1 MQKIWEVSHLISKS
15 FQDKFP
21 EINPIILQLLANRGF
36 KTQKKIDEFLQPDYS
51 QDVHDPFLLKD
62 MKKAVR
68 RIYQAIKNNEKV
80 VICGDY
86 DTDGVTSSTVL
97 FEVFKKIGVKNLQVY
112 IPDREKD
119 GYGLNKK
126 AIKDFLKQK
135 MDLIVTCD
143 CGVSNIE
150 EIDLANKSNIDVIV
164 TDHHREPPKL
174 PNSLAIINPQLSREK
189 YPFKFLAGVGV
200 AFKLI
205 QGLLKDK
212 ECSLSDKEATEKWLL
227 DLVALGT
234 IADFM
239 PLLGEN
245 RVLSKYGLVV
255 LNKTRNLGLKSLIK
269 VSSLETGSL
278 DAGNVGYQLSPRIN
292 AAGRINHATDALG
305 LFLSVSQ
312 DEADEH
318 ARHLNSLN
326 TQRQKITEKVFKS
339 IKVNEK
345 DKIIVALDED
355 WPGGVLGLVAN
366 KLVNAFS
373 RPAIVLRKE
382 GKNLTGSG
390 RSTEEFDLFSFLK
403 EQSKYFEGFGG
414 HRGAVGFTLKGTDCF
429 NDFKQSILK
438 KAEKVLDSDMI
449 APKLFIES
457 EISPDDINWSL
468 YEELIKFEPFGCENS
483 QPNFLIKNV
492 VLEKIQAVGKN
503 DKHYR
508 LFIEGGRKMIYFN
521 SASVM
526 INFKSGEKI
535 DIVFNLEVNQWNG
548 TRELQMKVIDIK
560 KSKIKNKI

>member
-1 MQKIWEVSHLISKS
+1 MQKIWDVSPLISKD

-21 EINPIILQLLANRGF
+21 EINPIILQLLANRGLN
-36 KTQKKIDEFLQPDYS
+36 TQKKIDDFLHPDYS
-51 QDVHDPFLLKD
+51 QDIHNPFLLKD
-62 MKKAVR
+62 MKKAVH
-68 RIYQAIKNNEKV
+68 RIYQAVKSNEKV

-86 DTDGVTSSTVL
+86 DTDGVTSSTIL
-97 FEVFKKIGVKNLQVY
+97 FEVFKKIGMKDLQVY
-112 IPDREKD
+112 IPDRQKD

-126 AIKDFLKQK
+126 AIKDFIKQK
-135 MDLIVTCD
+135 MNLIITCD
-143 CGVSNIE
+143 CGVSNVE

-174 PNSLAIINPQLSREK
+174 PNSLAIINPQLGREK

-212 ECSLSDKEATEKWLL
+212 NCSLSDTEAIEKWLL

-269 VSSLETGSL
+269 YSSLETGSL
-278 DAGNVGYQLSPRIN
+278 NAGHVGFQLSPRIN
-292 AAGRINHATDALG
+292 AAGRINHATDALA
-305 LFLSVSQ
+305 LFLSIDQ
-312 DEADEH
+312 NEADEH
-318 ARHLNSLN
+318 AKHLNLLN
-326 TQRQKITEKVFKS
+326 SQRQNITEKVFKS

-366 KLVNAFS
+366 KLVDAFS
-373 RPAIVLRKE
+373 RPALVLRKE

-390 RSTEEFDLFSFLK
+390 RSTETFDLFSFLK
-403 EQSKYFEGFGG
+403 KESKYFKAFGG
-414 HRGAVGFTLKGTDCF
+414 HRGAVGFTLKGISCF
-429 NDFKQSILK
+429 DDFKQKILK
-438 KAEKVLDSDMI
+438 KAEQVLDSE
-449 APKLFIES
+449 AVASKLSIEA

-468 YEELIKFEPFGCENS
+468 YEELIKFEPFGCENP
-483 QPNFLIKNV
+483 QPNLSIRNV
-492 VLEKIQAVGKN
+492 VLEKIQSVGKN
-503 DKHYR
+503 NQHYR

-526 INFKSGEKI
+526 TNFKPGQKI
-535 DIVFNLEVNQWNG
+535 DIVFKLDVNQWNG
-548 TRELQMKVIDIK
+548 TQELQMKVVDIK
-560 KSKIKNKI
+560 KSN